1 MAADLQSTVA
11 MDYLLFDTG
20 PFGFPAPRVPITA
33 PLRRGALRGWGR
45 PDDALPAWGPKP
57 RFYSRARYAL
67 RDAFALSGV
76 GPGGGALVPAYH
88 CRTMLDPALALG
100 APVAL
105 YAIET
110 DLSVNVA
117 DVARLLTR
125 ARQPIK
131 AVLAP
136 HFYGQAQ
143 DLGELAALCHQ
154 HGAALIED
162 CAHALPLRSP
172 SNGMGRT
179 GDYCIASPYKFFPC
193 EDGGVL
199 WRGDGQPL
207 PPLPALRRPSLRT
220 ELGQWRSL
228 QAKGRM
234 RPPSPRFAPEQG
246 ELAPLTAAERNAQQV
261 AVRQPG
267 CSTDYLAARE
277 GLACSRLSQWLIGQ
291 ADVAALLA
299 RRRSHYQRWV
309 QAVQGLPHA
318 TALRPQLG
326 ASDTPYMFALQLSQP
341 GRHFAALKRAGLPMW
356 RWDNLAASDCAV
368 SAGYRLALVQL
379 PCHQGLSDSDLNWMA
394 SVLHSVLTADSPERI
409 AGGAP

>member
-1 MAADLQSTVA
+1 MAADLASTVA

-33 PLRRGALRGWGR
+33 ALRRGALRGWGR
-45 PDDALPAWGPKP
+45 TDDAQPAWGPTA

-67 RDAFALSGV
+67 RDAFVLCGV
-76 GPGGGALVPAYH
+76 GPNGGVLVPAYH

-105 YAIET
+105 YAIKA
-110 DLSVNVA
+110 DLSVHIA
-117 DVARLLTR
+117 DVARQL
-125 ARQPIK
+125 ASAIQPIK

-143 DLGELAALCHQ
+143 DLGELAALCRQ

-172 SNGMGRT
+172 SNGMGST

-207 PPLPALRRPSLRT
+207 PALPPLRRPSLRT

-228 QAKGRM
+228 QAKGRA
-234 RPPSPRFAPEQG
+234 RSPGTPFAPEPG
-246 ELAPLTAAERNAQQV
+246 GLAPLTPAERDAQQV

-267 CSTDYLAARE
+267 CSSDYLSARQ

-299 RRRSHYQRWV
+299 RRRSHYLRWV
-309 QAVQGLPHA
+309 QAVQGLPNA
-318 TALRPQLG
+318 TVLRPQLG
-326 ASDTPYMFALQLSQP
+326 ANDTPYMFALQLAQP
-341 GRHFAALKRAGLPMW
+341 ERHFAALKRAGLPMW
-356 RWDNLAASDCAV
+356 RWDNLAASHCEV
-368 SAGYRLALVQL
+368 SMNYRLALVQL
-379 PCHQGLSDSDLNWMA
+379 PCHQGLTDADLAWMIG
-394 SVLHSVLTADSPERI
+394 VLGGVLTAAAAARVTL
-409 AGGAP
+409 